1 MTLVKVLEP
10 NSSSAISA
18 STGTQSDASELATR
32 ICQAFLA
39 CVAGN
44 GLRTTSIDDVARE
57 AGCGRATI
65 YRVIPGGRTGLLI
78 AAVDHSISVIVDACA
93 AAVDGS
99 TTIHEAVA
107 RSVRAASS
115 TLSDSVALQRLLAEE
130 PGAILPFLSFDGLT
144 PVLHRVAQWSPM
156 LFGRFVTDAQAGDA
170 GEWVARVVLG
180 HLRSPGGPIDLTDLD
195 HCRRLVDTFFII
207 TPESP
212 HTNA

>member
-1 MTLVKVLEP
+1 LVKVLEP

-44 GLRTTSIDDVARE
+44 GLRATSIDDVARE

-107 RSVRAASS
+107 RSVRAAVS

-156 LFGRFVTDAQAGDA
+156 LFGGFVTDAQAGDA

-180 HLRSPGGPIDLTDLD
+180 HLRTPGGPIDLTDLD

-207 TPESP
+207 TPESA
-212 HTNA
+212 HTNL

>member
-44 GLRTTSIDDVARE
+44 GLRATSIDDVARE

-207 TPESP
+207 TPESA
-212 HTNA
+212 HTNL

>member
-18 STGTQSDASELATR
+18 STGPQSDASELATR

-44 GLRTTSIDDVARE
+44 GLRATSIDDVARE

-195 HCRRLVDTFFII
+195 HCRRLVDIFFII

>member
-1 MTLVKVLEP
+1 LVKVLEP

-44 GLRTTSIDDVARE
+44 GLRATSIDDVARE

-180 HLRSPGGPIDLTDLD
+180 HLRTPGGPIDLTDLD

-207 TPESP
+207 TPESA
-212 HTNA
+212 HTNL

>member
-44 GLRTTSIDDVARE
+44 GLRATSIDDVARE

-65 YRVIPGGRTGLLI
+65 YRVIPGGRTGLVI

-93 AAVDGS
+93 AAVEGS
-99 TTIHEAVA
+99 KTIHEAVA

-207 TPESP
+207 TPESA
-212 HTNA
+212 HTNL

>member
-1 MTLVKVLEP
+1 M
-10 NSSSAISA
+10 ISA
-18 STGTQSDASELATR
+18 PTGTQREASDLTSR

-39 CVAGN
+39 CVAGK
-44 GLRTTSIDDVARE
+44 GLRATSIDDVSRE

-65 YRVIPGGRTGLLI
+65 YRVIPGGRVGLLV
-78 AAVDHSISVIVDACA
+78 AAVDHSISIVVDACS
-93 AAVDGS
+93 AAVHGS

-107 RSVRAASS
+107 RSVREAAS
-115 TLSDSVALQRLLAEE
+115 TLSDSVALQRLLVEE

-144 PVLHRVAQWSPM
+144 PVLLRVAQWSPM
-156 LFGRFVTDAQAGDA
+156 LFGGFVTDGQACDA

-180 HLRSPGGPIDLTDLD
+180 HLRTPGGPIDLTDLD

-212 HTNA
+212 HTNL

>member
-44 GLRTTSIDDVARE
+44 GLRATSIDDVARE

-93 AAVDGS
+93 TAVEGS
-99 TTIHEAVA
+99 ATIHEAVA

-115 TLSDSVALQRLLAEE
+115 TLSYSVALQRLLAEE

-207 TPESP
+207 TPESA
-212 HTNA
+212 HTNL

>member
-44 GLRTTSIDDVARE
+44 GLRATSIDDVARE

-180 HLRSPGGPIDLTDLD
+180 HLRTPGGPIDLTDLD

-207 TPESP
+207 TPESA
-212 HTNA
+212 HTNL

>member
-1 MTLVKVLEP
+1 VTSVKVLEP
-10 NSSSAISA
+10 NSSSYVGAPAGS
-18 STGTQSDASELATR
+18 QRDASDITTR
-32 ICQAFLA
+32 ICDAFLA
-39 CVAGN
+39 CIAGK

-93 AAVDGS
+93 AAVEGS

-107 RSVRAASS
+107 RSVRAAAS

-144 PVLHRVAQWSPM
+144 PVLHRVAQWSPV

-180 HLRSPGGPIDLTDLD
+180 HLRTPGGPIDLTDLD
-195 HCRRLVDTFFII
+195 HCRRLVDAFFII

-212 HTNA
+212 LTNL

>member
-32 ICQAFLA
+32 ICQAFFA

-44 GLRTTSIDDVARE
+44 GLRATSIDDVARE

-180 HLRSPGGPIDLTDLD
+180 HLRSPGGPID
-195 HCRRLVDTFFII
+195 RKSVV
-207 TPESP
+207 
-212 HTNA
+212 

>member
-1 MTLVKVLEP
+1 MTSVKVREP
-10 NSSSAISA
+10 NSSTVVDAPA
-18 STGTQSDASELATR
+18 STQSDASDLTIR
-32 ICQAFLA
+32 ICQAFLV
-39 CVAGN
+39 CVAGK
-44 GLRTTSIDDVARE
+44 GLRATSIDDVAVE

-78 AAVDHSISVIVDACA
+78 SAVDHSLSLIVDACA
-93 AAVDGS
+93 TAVDGS
-99 TTIHEAVA
+99 KTIHEAVA
-107 RSVRAASS
+107 RSVRAAAS
-115 TLSDSVALQRLLAEE
+115 TLADSVALQRLLAEE

-144 PVLHRVAQWSPM
+144 PVLHRVAQWSPL
-156 LFGRFVTDAQAGDA
+156 LFGRFVSDAQAGDA

-180 HLRSPGGPIDLTDLD
+180 HLRTPGGPIDLTDLD

>member
-1 MTLVKVLEP
+1 MTSVKVREP
-10 NSSSAISA
+10 NSSTVVDAPA
-18 STGTQSDASELATR
+18 STQSDASDLTIR
-32 ICQAFLA
+32 ICQAFLV
-39 CVAGN
+39 CVAGK
-44 GLRTTSIDDVARE
+44 GLRATSIDDVAVE

-78 AAVDHSISVIVDACA
+78 SAVDHSLSLIVDACA
-93 AAVDGS
+93 TAVDGS
-99 TTIHEAVA
+99 KTIHEAVA
-107 RSVRAASS
+107 RSVRAAAS
-115 TLSDSVALQRLLAEE
+115 TLADSVALQRLLAEE

-144 PVLHRVAQWSPM
+144 PVLHRVAQWSPL
-156 LFGRFVTDAQAGDA
+156 LFGRFVSDAQAGDA

-180 HLRSPGGPIDLTDLD
+180 QLRTPGGPIDLTDLD

>member
-1 MTLVKVLEP
+1 VTLVKVLEP
-10 NSSSAISA
+10 NNSSAISA

-39 CVAGN
+39 CIAGK
-44 GLRTTSIDDVARE
+44 GLRATSIDDVARE

-65 YRVIPGGRTGLLI
+65 YRVIPGGRVGLLV
-78 AAVDHSISVIVDACA
+78 AAVDHSLSVIVDACA
-93 AAVDGS
+93 SAVHGS

-107 RSVRAASS
+107 RSVRAAAS

-144 PVLHRVAQWSPM
+144 PVLLRVAQWSPM
-156 LFGRFVTDAQAGDA
+156 LFGGFVNDAQAGDA

-180 HLRSPGGPIDLTDLD
+180 HLRTPGGPIDLTDLD

-212 HTNA
+212 HTNL

>member
-44 GLRTTSIDDVARE
+44 GLRATSIDDVARE

-78 AAVDHSISVIVDACA
+78 SAVDHSISVIVDACA

>member
-44 GLRTTSIDDVARE
+44 GLRATSIDDVARE

>member
-1 MTLVKVLEP
+1 LVKVLEP

-44 GLRTTSIDDVARE
+44 GLRATSIDDVARE

-65 YRVIPGGRTGLLI
+65 YRVIPGGRTGLVI

-93 AAVDGS
+93 AAVEGS
-99 TTIHEAVA
+99 KTIHEAVA

-207 TPESP
+207 TPESA
-212 HTNA
+212 HTNL

>member
-1 MTLVKVLEP
+1 MTSVKVLEP
-10 NSSSAISA
+10 NSSSYVGAPAGS
-18 STGTQSDASELATR
+18 QSDASDLTTR
-32 ICQAFLA
+32 ICDAFLA
-39 CVAGN
+39 CIAGK
-44 GLRTTSIDDVARE
+44 GLRATSIDDVARE

-65 YRVIPGGRTGLLI
+65 YRVIPGGRVGLLV
-78 AAVDHSISVIVDACA
+78 AAVDHSLSVIVDACA
-93 AAVDGS
+93 SAVHGS

-107 RSVRAASS
+107 RSVRAAAS

-144 PVLHRVAQWSPM
+144 PVLLRVAQWSPM
-156 LFGRFVTDAQAGDA
+156 LFGGFVNDAQAGDA

-180 HLRSPGGPIDLTDLD
+180 HLRTPGGPIDLTDLD

-212 HTNA
+212 HTNL